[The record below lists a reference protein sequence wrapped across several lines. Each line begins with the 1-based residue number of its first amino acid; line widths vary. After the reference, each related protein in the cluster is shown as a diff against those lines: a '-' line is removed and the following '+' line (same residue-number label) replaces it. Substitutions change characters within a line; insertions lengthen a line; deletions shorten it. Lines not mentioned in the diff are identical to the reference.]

1 MGISEIM
8 IGAVLAVIVMAV
20 AGFALGRGSG
30 RSQGFERGRRAGRDA
45 GFEAGRVEARA
56 EAERQMRSLVEDV
69 SRGRRPQGITV
80 GTAAGELQRAL
91 EQGWAP
97 RDAERQAAL
106 VEAVGRV
113 SAFLRNAVRA
123 PLAGAA
129 PSADAG
135 ELRERIERALGAIQ
149 DVDFFTK
156 EPVLDAETK
165 DLSHLIQQ
173 VTREFAQDQGL
184 GVRLS
189 LDDRPVR
196 ARVNVT
202 SLMDALYLVLHN
214 AARFGGAAT
223 VDVSALVEEGTACI
237 RVRDRG
243 PGFSEEALRRAFD
256 PFYSTAEDGLGL
268 GLPHARRVIEG
279 MGGRIELRNAPSGG
293 GEAEISFPAA

>member
-8 IGAVLAVIVMAV
+8 IGAVLAVIVLAV
-20 AGFALGRGSG
+20 AGFALGRASG
-30 RSQGFERGRRAGRDA
+30 RSQGFEHGRRAGRDED
-45 GFEAGRVEARA
+45 FEAGRVEARA
-56 EAERQMRSLVEDV
+56 EAERQIRSLVEAV
-69 SRGRRPQGITV
+69 SRGRRPQGISA

-165 DLSHLIQQ
+165 DLSHLVQQ

-214 AARFGGAAT
+214 AARFGGSAT
-223 VDVSALVEEGTACI
+223 VDVSALVEGGTACI

-293 GEAEISFPAA
+293 GEVEISFPAA

>member
-1 MGISEIM
+1 MGIFEVVA
-8 IGAVLAVIVMAV
+8 GFVLAV
-20 AGFALGRGSG
+20 AGFAIGRAMG
-30 RSQGFERGRRAGRDA
+30 RSGGVAAGRREGRDE
-45 GFEAGRVEARA
+45 GFEAGRIEARA
-56 EAERQMRSLVEDV
+56 EAERQMRTLVEAV
-69 SRGRRPQGITV
+69 SRGRRPQGI
-80 GTAAGELQRAL
+80 AAGSAAAELQRAL

-113 SAFLRNAVRA
+113 SAFLRNAVGA

-129 PSADAG
+129 PSADAE
-135 ELRERIERALGAIQ
+135 ELRERIERALGAVK
-149 DVDFFTK
+149 DLDFFTK
-156 EPVLDAETK
+156 EPVLETETK
-165 DLSHLIQQ
+165 DLSHLVQQ
-173 VTREFAQDQGL
+173 VTREFAHDQGV

-189 LDDRPVR
+189 LDDKPVR

-202 SLMDALYLVLHN
+202 SLMDAFYLVLHN

-223 VDVSALVEEGTACI
+223 VDVSALVEGGEARI

-268 GLPHARRVIEG
+268 GLPHARRVVEG
-279 MGGRIELRNAPSGG
+279 MGGRIELRNAPAGG
-293 GEAEISFPAA
+293 GEVEISFPAV